1 LGGLPCGGV
10 VIFRM
15 ESCTI
20 LRSVRIGE
28 DIFSH
33 FLYPFPLNRN
43 IMKLIAAF
51 SLLVAAVSAN
61 PFAPKSNNNAKGAY
75 MNKLMRGAT
84 PTANSQLRRL
94 DDAEEYEVDISAY
107 SVKFEQCQFVKSYSN
122 DEDGGDDNTDT
133 VLATK
138 RFVVFRLCPNNAC
151 SSCNYNY
158 GEYLVDLETYLEA
171 AVEYMSDYQEGMCEA
186 CDECNNGDDA
196 AQNDGDQEEEEQ
208 DDGEDENED
217 EDNGDERKLK
227 LAARKLRRSR
237 KLASYN
243 VDCSTCYDDCQKIA
257 NMEDNGFYDATNFL
271 ECDMI
276 YDPEDD
282 NRQAYYAGPICASNG
297 SKIKIGV
304 FTDENCMYIDS
315 SKDVDDYLKN
325 DDGNAMKLSHALLK
339 TTYSDTCIS
348 CKEPADDDDE
358 NNDGGD
364 DAEDADE
371 VIEMCETLYDA
382 SAKCEKVHGFDDG
395 YSNYYG
401 YENQL
406 ANEEVVCDFLSSL
419 KSGTYDEQGEIVVTG
434 ASSSANGG
442 ADTSGGQKLALTFF
456 ILGTVGLAM
465 YAAML
470 HSKLTKGGKTDL
482 SSSGGA
488 MA

>member
-1 LGGLPCGGV
+1 
-10 VIFRM
+10 
-15 ESCTI
+15 
-20 LRSVRIGE
+20 
-28 DIFSH
+28 
-33 FLYPFPLNRN
+33 
-43 IMKLIAAF
+43 MKLIAAF
-51 SLLVAAVSAN
+51 TLLAAVTAN
-61 PFAPKSNNNAKGAY
+61 PFAPKSTNNAKGAY
-75 MNKLMRGAT
+75 MSKLMRGAT

-94 DDAEEYEVDISAY
+94 DEDEYEVNIAAY
-107 SVKFEQCQFVKSYSN
+107 SVKFEQCQFVKSYN
-122 DEDGGDDNTDT
+122 GEQDEDSST

-138 RFVVFRLCPNNAC
+138 RFVVFRLCPNSSC

-158 GEYLVDLETYLEA
+158 GEYLVDLDTYLQA

-186 CDECNNGDDA
+186 CDYCNNGDDA
-196 AQNDGDQEEEEQ
+196 VAE
-208 DDGEDENED
+208 DDGADDNGEDD
-217 EDNGDERKLK
+217 GQEDNGEDDGDERKLK
-227 LAARKLRRSR
+227 KSSR
-237 KLASYN
+237 KLQSYN

-358 NNDGGD
+358 NNDGGN
-364 DAEDADE
+364 DADDADE
-371 VIEMCETLYDA
+371 VIELCETLYDA

-419 KSGTYDEQGEIVVTG
+419 KSGTYDEEGEIVVTG
-434 ASSSANGG
+434 AASSGNGSA
-442 ADTSGGQKLALTFF
+442 ATSGGQKLALTFF
-456 ILGTVGLAM
+456 ILGTVGLAG

>member
-1 LGGLPCGGV
+1 
-10 VIFRM
+10 
-15 ESCTI
+15 
-20 LRSVRIGE
+20 
-28 DIFSH
+28 
-33 FLYPFPLNRN
+33 
-43 IMKLIAAF
+43 MKLIAAF
-51 SLLVAAVSAN
+51 SLLAMVSAN
-61 PFAPKSNNNAKGAY
+61 PFAPKSTNSAKGAY
-75 MNKLMRGAT
+75 MSKLMRGAT

-94 DDAEEYEVDISAY
+94 DENEYEVNIAAY
-107 SVKFEQCQFVKSYSN
+107 SVKFEQCQFVKSYDSELAE
-122 DEDGGDDNTDT
+122 DEDSST

-138 RFVVFRLCPNNAC
+138 RFVVFRLCPNNSC

-158 GEYLVDLETYLEA
+158 GEYLVDLETYLSA
-171 AVEYMSDYQEGMCEA
+171 AVEYMSDYQEGMCDA
-186 CDECNNGDDA
+186 CDYCSNGDDA
-196 AQNDGDQEEEEQ
+196 VAEDDGAEDNGE
-208 DDGEDENED
+208 DDGE
-217 EDNGDERKLK
+217 EDNGEDDGGERKLK
-227 LAARKLRRSR
+227 KSTRKLQ
-237 KLASYN
+237 SYN

-304 FTDENCMYIDS
+304 FTDENCMYLDS

-348 CKEPADDDDE
+348 CMEPADGDDE

-364 DAEDADE
+364 DAEDADQ
-371 VIEMCETLYDA
+371 VIELCETLYDA

-419 KSGTYDEQGEIVVTG
+419 KSGTYDEEGEIVVTG
-434 ASSSANGG
+434 AASSANGG

-456 ILGTVGLAM
+456 ILGTVGLAG

>member
-1 LGGLPCGGV
+1 
-10 VIFRM
+10 
-15 ESCTI
+15 
-20 LRSVRIGE
+20 
-28 DIFSH
+28 
-33 FLYPFPLNRN
+33 
-43 IMKLIAAF
+43 MKLIAAF
-51 SLLVAAVSAN
+51 TLLAAVTAN
-61 PFAPKSNNNAKGAY
+61 PFAPKSTNSAKSAY
-75 MNKLMRGAT
+75 MSKLMRGAT

-94 DDAEEYEVDISAY
+94 DEDEYEVNIAAY
-107 SVKFEQCQFVKSYSN
+107 SVKFEQCQFVKSYDAELAE
-122 DEDGGDDNTDT
+122 DEDSST

-138 RFVVFRLCPNNAC
+138 RFVVFRLCPNSGCA
-151 SSCNYNY
+151 SCNVGNY
-158 GEYLVDLETYLEA
+158 GEYLVDLDTYLQA

-186 CDECNNGDDA
+186 CDECNANDDGGADDGDDA
-196 AQNDGDQEEEEQ
+196 DGNDGNDGDQ
-208 DDGEDENED
+208 DNDG
-217 EDNGDERKLK
+217 DNDGGDERKLK
-227 LAARKLRRSR
+227 KSSR

-243 VDCSTCYDDCQKIA
+243 VDCDTCYDDCQKIA

-304 FTDENCMYIDS
+304 FTDENCAYLDS
-315 SKDVDDYLKN
+315 TKDVDDYLKN

-358 NNDGGD
+358 NNDGGN

-371 VIEMCETLYDA
+371 VIELCETLYEA
-382 SAKCEKVHGFDDG
+382 SAKCELVHGFDGG
-395 YSNYYG
+395 YSNYDG

-406 ANEEVVCDFLSSL
+406 ANEEVVCDFLTSL
-419 KSGTYDEQGEIVVTG
+419 KSGTYDEEGEIVVTG
-434 ASSSANGG
+434 AASSSNST
-442 ADTSGGQKLALTFF
+442 DTSGGQKLALTFF
-456 ILGTVGLAM
+456 ILGTVGLAG